1 MAERVWEEKKTQAHL
16 VSWSTLILDESTACA
31 SASASAA
38 ATVHIEQIA
47 ACLLSS
53 GFLIRYSVR
62 STDYRLGTRLP
73 GYVPDHGLLVAPGL
87 NPKGPPQPQVSRRGY
102 DLTTGHSHL
111 TLLPSPKPQASSI
124 LPSITDFLL
133 LTPRRLPSSAAST
146 VLESMCYIDVVIYDQ
161 HNKWAN

>member
-1 MAERVWEEKKTQAHL
+1 MNPLRVRLRLRLQRPLCTSSRSQPVSSRL
-16 VSWSTLILDESTACA
+16 V
-31 SASASAA
+31 
-38 ATVHIEQIA
+38 
-47 ACLLSS
+47 
-53 GFLIRYSVR
+53 FLYGTPYGVIC
-62 STDYRLGTRLP
+62 TDYRLGTRLP